1 MQSVTSSPVAGMVVK
16 VIFVILALIA
26 LYYLYQ
32 YLFGV
37 SEFKAV
43 TVVPSIVPATPST
56 PFVTQNKSLPA
67 LYEGGEYTVNTW
79 IYINDYSV
87 KAGSNKHVLSIGGTN
102 FLTLMMYL
110 GPYKNSLHVRVHTKD
125 MNKGASRSGTT
136 TSMGNSTGGTPLFDY
151 NDLTVNATQESM
163 FNGPAVAN
171 SDDNKPCDIPMIDM
185 QKWVQVTV
193 TLNNKICDVYIDGKL
208 ARSCIL
214 SSFFKV
220 DKNALAMTVLDQGGF
235 GGFLS
240 NTSVYNY
247 SLNPEQVWRMY
258 MAGPGQQYT
267 FWQYVKAMFDP
278 NSVNTMTPPK
288 MNITG

>member
-1 MQSVTSSPVAGMVVK
+1 MQSATSSPITGIVVK
-16 VIFVILALIA
+16 VIVVILALVA
-26 LYYLYQ
+26 LYYLYK

-37 SEFKAV
+37 SDFKAV
-43 TVVPSIVPATPST
+43 TVVPSIIQATPATPFITSL
-56 PFVTQNKSLPA
+56 NSLPA
-67 LYEGGEYTVNTW
+67 LYEGGEYSINTW

-87 KAGSNKHVLSIGGTN
+87 KSGSNKHVLSLGGTN

-110 GPYKNSLHVRVHTKD
+110 GPYKNSLHIRVHTKD
-125 MNKGASRSGTT
+125 TM
-136 TSMGNSTGGTPLFDY
+136 GTPSVAPTSNPGVGTPVHDF
-151 NDLTVNATQESM
+151 NDLTVTSALTNM
-163 FNGPAVAN
+163 FNGPAVTN

-193 TLNNKICDVYIDGKL
+193 TINNKICDVYIDGKL

-214 SSFFKV
+214 SSFYKV
-220 DKNALAMTVLDQGGF
+220 DRNALTLKLLDQGGF

-258 MAGPGQQYT
+258 MSGPGQQYT
-267 FWQYVKAMFDP
+267 FWQYVTSMFDP
-278 NSVNTMTPPK
+278 NSVNTMAGQK
-288 MNITG
+288 MNVTG

>member
-1 MQSVTSSPVAGMVVK
+1 MQSVTNSPVTGIVVK
-16 VIFVILALIA
+16 VIFVILALVA

-32 YLFGV
+32 YLFGA
-37 SEFKAV
+37 SESQAV
-43 TVVPSIVPATPST
+43 IVVPSILPATPSAPIT
-56 PFVTQNKSLPA
+56 KPGASLPA
-67 LYEGGEYTVNTW
+67 LYEGGEYSINTW

-102 FLTLMMYL
+102 FLTLLMYL

-125 MNKGASRSGTT
+125 LTKNVGSTGARSMNAS
-136 TSMGNSTGGTPLFDY
+136 GGTPLQDY
-151 NDLTVNATQESM
+151 NDLTNTTSFTSM
-163 FNGPAVAN
+163 FNGPAVGNA
-171 SDDNKPCDIPMIDM
+171 DENKPCDIPMIDM
-185 QKWVQVTV
+185 QKWVQVTI

-220 DKNALAMTVLDQGGF
+220 DKAALSLKLLDQGGF

-267 FWQYVKAMFDP
+267 FWQYISAMFDP
-278 NSVNTMTPPK
+278 NSVNSMTNAK
-288 MNITG
+288 MNVTG